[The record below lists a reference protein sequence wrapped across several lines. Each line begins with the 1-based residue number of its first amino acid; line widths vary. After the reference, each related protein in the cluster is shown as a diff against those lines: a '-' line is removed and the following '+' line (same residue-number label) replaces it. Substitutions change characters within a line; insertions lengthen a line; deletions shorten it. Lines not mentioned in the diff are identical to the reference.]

1 MNKLFKILSVTLFA
15 FVVTACGDKAD
26 PAAEF
31 KKLNDWSINNQQ
43 AVIALQAEVQQ
54 SLSSQ
59 DPAKIAEAAEKFN
72 AKFAEFQKELD
83 AIEVKDPEI
92 KAFKDK
98 VKAGLVSSN
107 GLISDV
113 ITLMKSPTAE
123 LQQKVQEQT
132 QKVMQEAMEVSKMQ
146 TELQKKYLTAK

>member
-1 MNKLFKILSVTLFA
+1 MNKLFKILSVTLFV

-31 KKLNDWSINNQQ
+31 KKLNDWSVNNQQ
-43 AVIALQAEVQQ
+43 AVMTLQTEIQQ
-54 SLSSQ
+54 SLASQ
-59 DPAKIAEAAEKFN
+59 DQAKIEEAVKKFN
-72 AKFAEFQKELD
+72 DKFAEFQKELD

-98 VKAGLVSSN
+98 VKNGLVSSN
-107 GLISDV
+107 KLITDV

-123 LQQKVQEQT
+123 LQKQVQEET
-132 QKVMQEAMEVSKMQ
+132 QKVMQEAMEVTKLQ
-146 TELQKKYLTAK
+146 AELQKKYPVK

>member
-1 MNKLFKILSVTLFA
+1 MKKLFKILSVTLFA

-31 KKLNDWSINNQQ
+31 KKLNDWSVNNQQ
-43 AVIALQAEVQQ
+43 AVMTLQTEIQQ
-54 SLSSQ
+54 SLASQ
-59 DPAKIAEAAEKFN
+59 DPAKIEEAVKKFN
-72 AKFAEFQKELD
+72 DKFAEFQKELD

-98 VKAGLVSSN
+98 VKNGLVSSN
-107 GLISDV
+107 KLITDV

-123 LQQKVQEQT
+123 LQKQVQEET
-132 QKVMQEAMEVSKMQ
+132 QKVMQEAMEVTKLQ
-146 TELQKKYLTAK
+146 AELQKKYPVK

>member
-31 KKLNDWSINNQQ
+31 KKLNDWSVNNQQ
-43 AVIALQAEVQQ
+43 AVMTLQTEIQQ
-54 SLSSQ
+54 SLASQ
-59 DPAKIAEAAEKFN
+59 DQAKIEEAVKKFN
-72 AKFAEFQKELD
+72 DKFAEFQKELD

-98 VKAGLVSSN
+98 VKNGLVSSN
-107 GLISDV
+107 KLITDV

-123 LQQKVQEQT
+123 LQKQVQEET
-132 QKVMQEAMEVSKMQ
+132 QKVMQEAMEVTKLQ
-146 TELQKKYLTAK
+146 AELQKKYPVK